1 MPKHLLLAVLLSQAL
16 FVGAAESDD
25 ILDRARAMISEGEK
39 LREAAETRFRQTEIA
54 CYDKFL
60 VNYCLDRARKARNE
74 EISKARELEI
84 GGKRMELAER
94 RRVAEQRQTSIDMRS
109 GRDVPEP
116 MAVPGLQ
123 DSPAPAEREA
133 ATPPASAPSPAQR
146 PKPVAPQSRSDGPP
160 VVDLQ
165 PQPVTSGQN
174 ATAPTPARSRAEVI
188 PLSGMSDGT
197 QESGPLTPL
206 GAPAPQ

>member
-1 MPKHLLLAVLLSQAL
+1 MSQAL
-16 FVGAAESDD
+16 FVGAAAADD
-25 ILDRARAMISEGEK
+25 VLDRARAMIAEGEQ

-123 DSPAPAEREA
+123 DSPAPAERQEA
-133 ATPPASAPSPAQR
+133 APAEVQNTLPSSAPAAAPRAKPA
-146 PKPVAPQSRSDGPP
+146 APQSRSDGPP
-160 VVDLQ
+160 IVDLQ
-165 PQPVTSGQN
+165 PQPVKAGQN
-174 ATAPTPARSRAEVI
+174 AAAPTRSRAEVI